1 MDISKLDTK
10 LSTASA
16 DEVNKLIYVLEP
28 LDAAATQLKTYKDIY
43 AVKLLAEEA
52 VESANKILNDIWYSY
67 NTLIPL
73 VFFIH
78 NVIKLRRLGQKKSS
92 AYLLW

>member
-52 VESANKILNDIWYSY
+52 VESANKILNDI
-67 NTLIPL
+67 
-73 VFFIH
+73 
-78 NVIKLRRLGQKKSS
+78 
-92 AYLLW
+92 